1 MAEIDNGIPEVRGW
15 APWQV
20 EMVRDMWSAGETGQ
34 AISETLI
41 AESAK
46 RGIAGKS
53 RSAVIGLVNRCRF
66 RRASGKNAKRS
77 NPLNVVARNRQS
89 PKVLRQA
96 IAVHESRHAPQISLV
111 GPSWSLPRGTR
122 HVERNAAVGDSGA
135 FVGHSGNGG
144 RSGEVGHS
152 VNGGQD
158 VAEAPRPAPSV
169 GRNITEHEFRARVRA
184 VGYRKQ
190 GASWHEAAKAVRLS
204 AAGLRT
210 WYAYNRQAVDNA
222 AKAGRG

>member
-1 MAEIDNGIPEVRGW
+1 MAEIEKGIPEVRGW

-34 AISETLI
+34 TISETLI

-46 RGIAGKS
+46 RGIPGKS
-53 RSAVIGLVNRCRF
+53 RSSVIGLVSRCRF

-122 HVERNAAVGDSGA
+122 HVDRNAAVGASGGN
-135 FVGHSGNGG
+135 VGHSG
-144 RSGEVGHS
+144 
-152 VNGGQD
+152 NGGQD
-158 VAEAPRPAPSV
+158 VAEAARPAPSV

-222 AKAGRG
+222 AKAGKG